1 MTIMIATSGGAGP
14 LIYIVLGAVLS
25 VVGTILAS
33 DFRGIGSKYIQIA
46 LPKNQIDSDSRSSLI
61 TRYRVMYGIAVAVGL
76 GMIISGIAQH

>member
-1 MTIMIATSGGAGP
+1 MTMMIATSGGAGP

-33 DFRGIGSKYIQIA
+33 DLRGIGSKYIQIA